1 MFNVNGNQSVK
12 LSSGFV
18 PENYSDLIQDLLV
31 SEVVLLDGLP
41 VKVKTQGTTLKKSLI
56 DRNIN
61 YEIEFDYAFNLIN
74 NVI

>member
-1 MFNVNGNQSVK
+1 VFNVNGNQSIK

-18 PENYSDLIQDLLV
+18 PENYSDLIQDLLL
-31 SEVVLLDGLP
+31 SETVLLDGLP
-41 VKVKTQGTTLKKSLI
+41 VKVKTQSTTLKTSLI

-61 YEIEFDYAFNLIN
+61 YEIEFDYSFNLIN

>member
-1 MFNVNGNQSVK
+1 VFNVNGSQSIK

-18 PENYSDLIQDLLV
+18 PENYSDLIQDLLL
-31 SEVVLLDGLP
+31 SETVLLDGLP
-41 VKVKTQGTTLKKSLI
+41 VKVKTQSTTLKTSLI